1 MSHNYVYYVA
11 IGAIVAA
18 LFCIIGTVVLM
29 TYMFKEIDYYRDL
42 KKKHGQ
48 NIKRLASKLPMWRS
62 DAINKERERE
72 ALRKL
77 SIAVIGYC
85 SRLEKHLRALDAREY
100 VNDVI
105 GSGPPIFAAIEA
117 IRANDWQKYDEIMN
131 GYASE
136 RARKS

>member
-1 MSHNYVYYVA
+1 MNSNLAYYVA
-11 IGAIVAA
+11 IGATAAA
-18 LFCIIGTVVLM
+18 LFCIVGTVVLM
-29 TYMFKEIDYYRDL
+29 SYMLKEIAYYQGL
-42 KKKHGQ
+42 KSRHAK
-48 NIKRLASKLPMWRS
+48 NIKRLAGKLPLWRS
-62 DAINKERERE
+62 DAINKEKERE

-117 IRANDWQKYDEIMN
+117 IRANDWQKYDEIMS

-136 RARKS
+136 RTKKS

>member
-1 MSHNYVYYVA
+1 MNHNLIYYVA
-11 IGAIVAA
+11 IGSIVAA

-29 TYMFKEIDYYRDL
+29 AYMLKEIGYYRDL

-48 NIKRLASKLPMWRS
+48 NIKRLANKLPLWRN
-62 DAINKERERE
+62 DAINKDRERE

-77 SIAVIGYC
+77 STAIIGYC
-85 SRLEKHLRALDAREY
+85 SRLEKHLRAMTAPAYANE
-100 VNDVI
+100 VI

-117 IRANDWQKYDEIMN
+117 IRANDWKKYDEIMG

-136 RARKS
+136 RMKKS